1 MPMPRALRVLM
12 KARQWGSASEISAE
26 TPRAMRLPS
35 ERRMPMAVKTAQ
47 SRTAPLI
54 LTLM

>member
-1 MPMPRALRVLM
+1 MPRALRVLM

>member
-1 MPMPRALRVLM
+1 
-12 KARQWGSASEISAE
+12 
-26 TPRAMRLPS
+26 MRLPS